1 MTGASGRGRG
11 RPPGKKIEPEKEKG
25 EKEKG
30 SKEKGEKEKRTVR

>member
-1 MTGASGRGRG
+1 MTGATGRVRG

-30 SKEKGEKEKRTVR
+30 SKEKDEKEKRTVR